1 MTKSSSVLTR
11 FAPSP
16 TGKLHV
22 GNVRRALDNWLFARH
37 VGGRFML
44 RMDDTDPERSKIE
57 YEEAIERELK
67 WLGLEWDLYVRQS
80 DRMDHYFK
88 AAEKLK
94 TSGRLYPCYE
104 SAEELDFKR
113 KRLLARGLPP
123 LYDRAALSL
132 TDSQKNKFE
141 QEGRKPHWR
150 FLLNPTEICW
160 EDLIHGTLTFDAQK
174 LGDPILIKSDGLPVY
189 SLASVVDDLEFEVT
203 HIIRGDDHITN
214 TAIQIQL
221 IEALGHNPKS
231 IQFAH
236 LPLLTDISGG
246 GLSKRHGSLSLESLR
261 EDGIDPMAINS
272 LLSRLGSSDPIE
284 PFLFLDQLVS
294 QFDIQKFARSTPK
307 FDVHELEHLNAKLLH
322 LMPYDLACQRF
333 EERHIQGI
341 SETLW
346 NTVKGNLSHISEI
359 SKWKAICEDKITPS
373 AFSQEDTNYL
383 KTALELLPSSPWNSD
398 TWQKWTSHLK
408 EKTGRK
414 GKLLY
419 MPLRLAL
426 TGEEHGPE
434 MKDFLPLLGYDLC
447 FKRLKV
453 FNA

>member
-1 MTKSSSVLTR
+1 MNTSSSILTR

-37 VGGRFML
+37 LGGRFML
-44 RMDDTDPERSKIE
+44 RMDDTDPERSKLE
-57 YEEAIERELK
+57 YEKEIERDLT
-67 WLGLEWDLYVRQS
+67 WLGLNWDLYARQS
-80 DRMDHYFK
+80 DRMEHYFD

-94 TSGRLYPCYE
+94 SIHRLYPCYE
-104 SAEELDFKR
+104 TAEELDFKR
-113 KRLLARGLPP
+113 KRLLSRGLPP

-132 TDSQKNKFE
+132 TDAQKKEFE
-141 QEGRKPHWR
+141 KEGRKPHWR
-150 FLLNPTEICW
+150 FLLNPTEISW
-160 EDLIHGTLTFDAQK
+160 EDAIHGKITFDAQK

-189 SLASVVDDLEFEVT
+189 SLASVVDDLAFHVT
-203 HIIRGDDHITN
+203 HIIRGEDHITN
-214 TAIQIQL
+214 TAIQIQM
-221 IEALGHNPKS
+221 IEALGENPKS

-261 EDGIDPMAINS
+261 GDSIDPMAINS

-284 PFLFLDQLVS
+284 PFLSLNDLVS
-294 QFDIQKFARSTPK
+294 QFEIQKFARSTPK

-322 LMPYDLACQRF
+322 MMPYDLACQRF
-333 EERHIQGI
+333 EDHHISGI
-341 SETLW
+341 SEILW
-346 NTVKGNLSHISEI
+346 DKIKGNISRITEV
-359 SKWKAICEDKITPS
+359 SKWKSICQDMITTPV
-373 AFSQEDTNYL
+373 FSPEDTNYL
-383 KTALELLPSSPWNSD
+383 KTALDLLPPLPWNMD
-398 TWQKWTSHLK
+398 TWKIWTEALK
-408 EKTGRK
+408 AATGRK

-434 MKDFLPLLGYDLC
+434 MKDILPLLGHALC
-447 FKRLKV
+447 LKRLKV
-453 FNA
+453 FHA